1 MLKRIT
7 AAAAAFFML
16 MSGAQLAAAQHIVK
30 KGDTLW
36 RIAQEEH
43 MYFSR
48 IKELN
53 PQIKNVNS
61 LYIGQKINVED
72 TAPADKIVELALA
85 MDPVT
90 KYVYGADR
98 WASGVFYGDC
108 SAWTHYIFSEALGVQ
123 LPRVSWE
130 QATYGTRVNS
140 MADMQKGDLMFFGD
154 NGKVSHVGI
163 YMGVYNGNKSWISN
177 LGTGKDVQ
185 IFTLNG
191 SWTKSRFLW
200 ASHIIE

>member
-7 AAAAAFFML
+7 AAAAAFIML
-16 MSGAQLAAAQHIVK
+16 MTGAQLAAAQHIVK

-53 PQIKNVNS
+53 PQLKDPNS

-72 TAPADKIVELALA
+72 TPPADKVVELALA

-98 WASGVFYGDC
+98 WAAGVFYGDC
-108 SAWTHYIFSEALGVQ
+108 SSWTHYIFSEALGVQ

-130 QATYGTRVNS
+130 QATYGTRVNGMS
-140 MADMQKGDLMFFGD
+140 NMQKGDLMFFGD
-154 NGKVSHVGI
+154 KGKVSHVGI
-163 YMGVYNGNKSWISN
+163 YIGVYNGNKSWISN

-191 SWTKSRFLW
+191 SWTTSRFMW
-200 ASHIIE
+200 ASRIIE

>member
-7 AAAAAFFML
+7 AAAVALIVLTAGG
-16 MSGAQLAAAQHIVK
+16 SLAAAQHIVK
-30 KGDTLW
+30 KGETLW
-36 RIAQEEH
+36 QIAEKEN

-48 IKELN
+48 IKEIN
-53 PQIKNVNS
+53 PQLKNPNV
-61 LYIGQKINVED
+61 LYIGQKINVDD
-72 TAPADKIVELALA
+72 TPPQDKIVELALA
-85 MDPVT
+85 MKPVT
-90 KYVYGADR
+90 KYAYGADR
-98 WASGVFYGDC
+98 WAAGIFYGDC
-108 SAWTHYIFSEALGVQ
+108 SSWTHYIFSEALGVQ

-130 QATYGTRVNS
+130 QATYGTKVKS
-140 MADMQKGDLMFFGD
+140 FADMQKGDLMFFGD

-163 YMGVYNGNKSWISN
+163 YLGLYNGQKSWISN

-200 ASHIIE
+200 AGHIIE